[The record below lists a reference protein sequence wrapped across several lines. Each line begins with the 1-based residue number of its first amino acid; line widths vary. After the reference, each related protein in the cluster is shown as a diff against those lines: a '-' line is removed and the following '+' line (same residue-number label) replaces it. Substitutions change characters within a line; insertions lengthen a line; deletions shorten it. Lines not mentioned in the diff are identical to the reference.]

1 MIDGELTTRLLSLK
15 FLEPDPEKD
24 SASGKQKKEPGQD
37 NFFMILHYI
46 KYTTIRKNIAC
57 QPVIILL
64 KLQFHTILSVL
75 LFQSHAI

>member
-37 NFFMILHYI
+37 NFF
-46 KYTTIRKNIAC
+46 
-57 QPVIILL
+57 II
-64 KLQFHTILSVL
+64 
-75 LFQSHAI
+75 